1 MLLLLFPLLSE
12 AITAKYR
19 PVTSWFKRYCIFFTT
34 IRTGY
39 WKRLSL
45 STTLIIVE
53 ICTGFY
59 PAIFT
64 TKRCAKTFFLVKSLF
79 ICSPG
84 KVLTAVFALNCL
96 ILLCHLGFTPF
107 IPSYAL
113 CKGRF
118 VPKLSYYTFYQFK
131 FWASKGYSLSLH
143 YPYGFRFKS

>member
-19 PVTSWFKRYCIFFTT
+19 PVTSRFKRYCIFFTT

-45 STTLIIVE
+45 STTTLIIVE
-53 ICTGFY
+53 ICASFN

-64 TKRCAKTFFLVKSLF
+64 TKRCAKTFFLVKCLF

-84 KVLTAVFALNCL
+84 KVLTAVFALNYL
-96 ILLCHLGFTPF
+96 ILCHLGFTPF
-107 IPSYAL
+107 IPSYASR
-113 CKGRF
+113 KGRF
-118 VPKLSYYTFYQFK
+118 VPKLSCKTFYQFK
-131 FWASKGYSLSLH
+131 FWASKGYSPSLH